1 MGKIKGIIF
10 DIDGVLVDTERIS
23 FKFCEKSFEKYG
35 YKYSMDTNLSLIG
48 RNNNSI
54 RNILGETFGTEFPLD
69 EICNYKSESMIK
81 YLLEEGTPLKIGVF
95 ELLDFLRKSNYKI
108 AVATSTYKERA
119 IQRLESVGIKEK
131 FDDMVCGDEI
141 EYSKP
146 NPEIFLKA
154 AEKLGLKPEECIV
167 IEDSPAGVE
176 AGYKGGMTVINV
188 PDMKTPDEEMKKY
201 SSLICNN
208 LLDVKEYLETK
219 VATVY

>member
-10 DIDGVLVDTERIS
+10 DMDGVLVDTERIS
-23 FKFCEKSFEKYG
+23 FKFWEKSFEKYG
-35 YKYSMDTNLSLIG
+35 YKYSMDTHLSLIG

>member
-1 MGKIKGIIF
+1 MWKIKGIIF
-10 DIDGVLVDTERIS
+10 DMDGVLVDTERIS
-23 FKFCEKSFEKYG
+23 FKFWEKSFEKYG
-35 YKYSMDTNLSLIG
+35 YKYSMDTHLSLIG

-95 ELLDFLRKSNYKI
+95 ELLDYLRENNYKI
-108 AVATSTYKERA
+108 AVATSTHKERA

-141 EYSKP
+141 EHSKP

-188 PDMKTPDEEMKKY
+188 PDMKMPDEEMKKY

>member
-1 MGKIKGIIF
+1 MWKIKGIIF
-10 DIDGVLVDTERIS
+10 DMDGVLVDTERIS
-23 FKFCEKSFEKYG
+23 FKFWEKSFEKYG
-35 YKYSMDTNLSLIG
+35 YKYSMDTHLSLIG

-95 ELLDFLRKSNYKI
+95 ELLDYLRENNYKI
-108 AVATSTYKERA
+108 AVATSTHKERA

-141 EYSKP
+141 EHSKP
-146 NPEIFLKA
+146 NPKIFLKA

-188 PDMKTPDEEMKKY
+188 PDMKMPDEEMKKY

>member
-1 MGKIKGIIF
+1 MWKIKGIIF
-10 DIDGVLVDTERIS
+10 DMDGVLVDTERIS
-23 FKFCEKSFEKYG
+23 FKFWEKSFEKYG
-35 YKYSMDTNLSLIG
+35 YKYSMDTHLSLIG

-69 EICNYKSESMIK
+69 EICNYKSESRIK

-95 ELLDFLRKSNYKI
+95 ELLDYLRENNYKI
-108 AVATSTYKERA
+108 AVATSTHKERA

-141 EYSKP
+141 EHYKP

-188 PDMKTPDEEMKKY
+188 PDMKMPDEEMKKY

>member
-1 MGKIKGIIF
+1 MWKIKGIIF
-10 DIDGVLVDTERIS
+10 DMDGVLVDTERIS
-23 FKFCEKSFEKYG
+23 FKFWEKSFEKYG
-35 YKYSMDTNLSLIG
+35 YKYSMDTHLSLIG

-95 ELLDFLRKSNYKI
+95 ELLDYLRENNYKI
-108 AVATSTYKERA
+108 AVATSTHKERA

-141 EYSKP
+141 EHYKP

-188 PDMKTPDEEMKKY
+188 PDMKMPDEEMKKY